1 MRSQSRTQSQRPATK
16 PKLNNNKKPLAPGT
30 TKVTSEPQLQQLQ
43 PHQHRP
49 VRLDD
54 ASTDITNIMLM
65 VLPGVDERRQ
75 QPHPVQPVAQSHHL
89 GGYSHLNG
97 ALLETRARRILGNV
111 KKSEERSRQLLLCEE
126 AGVGELCRMLFKGQP
141 YD

>member
-1 MRSQSRTQSQRPATK
+1 
-16 PKLNNNKKPLAPGT
+16 
-30 TKVTSEPQLQQLQ
+30 
-43 PHQHRP
+43 
-49 VRLDD
+49 
-54 ASTDITNIMLM
+54 MLM
-65 VLPGVDERRQ
+65 VLPGTDDRKQHHQ
-75 QPHPVQPVAQSHHL
+75 QPVQPAAQSHHM